1 MSTNG
6 QSVEVFDV
14 IVVGAGWYGLM
25 AARTYLEL
33 ASETNLIIV
42 DDSSTVGG
50 VWSKER
56 IYPSLFAQIS
66 HPLFEYS
73 FYPMSKDDISP
84 DGFVSGKT
92 IHNYLDSFARDHN
105 LLPRLRLQT
114 RVTRVARRPAGS
126 EGWILD
132 IKGGNRLICDKLIY
146 ATGANSSPI
155 IPKWPR
161 ENFQKPVIHSL
172 ELGSHQE
179 YISSSVQRA
188 TVIGRSKSSYDAVY
202 HLLCEGKKV
211 DWVMRD
217 GLSGPF
223 SLYAPTFMGLWN
235 IADHISTRFA
245 SSFSPCIMS
254 TSGMPYSFFQRNAMG
269 RVLTN
274 IYWRTA
280 NYLSVSH
287 AEYWRTPNAEKLRPR
302 PYSDGVFWGSG
313 GIGIATAPDFWK
325 VFHRGD
331 VTIHST
337 EIECLSHQDVVSLKN
352 GYSVATDIVIHCTG
366 FDKGYDTFDHELRE
380 ELGLQYDTKVFS
392 RWTVLDEKAERAVD
406 ELLPYLKTA
415 PEQYSDVKATGMAEQ
430 GPNRHFRRL
439 VVPALAARGE
449 RSILFPGHI
458 HSAFTPLAAEL
469 QALWGVSWMLGWRD
483 LPSQDEMEFEAA
495 TFNAWTRKR
504 YLEQGKKHSYFI
516 YDYIPY
522 IDTLMK
528 DLGLN
533 PFRKSSIFEE
543 WFVRYKPS
551 DYSTV
556 LDEYQ
561 NIRQERVEKEETNG
575 IAKGITKELA
585 KENEHST
592 AA

>member
-1 MSTNG
+1 MSQAMEN
-6 QSVEVFDV
+6 FDT

-33 ASETNLIIV
+33 APETNLLIV
-42 DDSSTVGG
+42 DDSGTVGG

-73 FYPMSKDDISP
+73 FYPMSKDDMSP

-105 LLPRLRLQT
+105 LLPRLRLKT
-114 RVTRVARRPAGS
+114 RVERVRRGPSDSG
-126 EGWILD
+126 GWILD
-132 IKGGNRLICDKLIY
+132 IKEGNPLSCDKLIY

-155 IPKWPR
+155 IPTWPN
-161 ENFQKPVIHSL
+161 ENFERPVIHSL
-172 ELGSHQE
+172 DLGRQQD
-179 YISSSVQRA
+179 YIARDVQTA
-188 TVIGRSKSSYDAVY
+188 TVVGRSKSSYDAVY

-211 DWVMRD
+211 NWVMRN

-245 SSFSPCIMS
+245 SSFSPCIMA
-254 TSGMPYSFFQRNAMG
+254 TSGFCYDFFQRNAVGQM
-269 RVLTN
+269 LTN
-274 IYWRTA
+274 VYWRTA

-302 PYSDGVFWGSG
+302 PYSDGVCWGSG

-325 VFHRGD
+325 VFHRGNI
-331 VTIHST
+331 TIYET
-337 EIECLSHQDVVSLKN
+337 EIESLSHRDVVNLKN

-366 FDKGYDTFDHELRE
+366 FDKGYSTFDPELRE
-380 ELGLQYDTKVFS
+380 ELGLQYGTKGFS
-392 RWTVLDEKAERAVD
+392 LWSLLDAKADKTVD
-406 ELLPYLKTA
+406 ELLPYLRTA
-415 PEQYSDVKATGMAEQ
+415 PKQYGDADASRSADQ

-439 VVPALAARGE
+439 VVPELAARGD

-483 LPSQDEMEFEAA
+483 LPPREEMEFEAA

-533 PFRKSSIFEE
+533 PFRKSNVFEE

-551 DYSTV
+551 DYSTI
-556 LDEYQ
+556 LDEYR
-561 NIRQERVEKEETNG
+561 NIRHLQLKYEPMNGHAQGLEDVAEKMNGHAVEKTP
-575 IAKGITKELA
+575 I
-585 KENEHST
+585 
-592 AA
+592 

>member
-1 MSTNG
+1 MSQPLET
-6 QSVEVFDV
+6 FDV
-14 IVVGAGWYGLM
+14 IVIGAGWYGLM
-25 AARTYLEL
+25 AARTFLEL
-33 ASETNLIIV
+33 APDTNLLIL
-42 DDSSTVGG
+42 DDGKTVGG

-73 FYPMSKDDISP
+73 FYPMPEEDISP

-92 IHNYLDSFARDHN
+92 IQKYLEAFAKDHG
-105 LLPRLRLQT
+105 LILHLRLET
-114 RVTRVARRPAGS
+114 RVEKVKRGVNS
-126 EGWILD
+126 NEWILE
-132 IKGGNRLICDKLIY
+132 IKGDKPLACSKLIY

-161 ENFQKPVIHSL
+161 EGFEKPVIHSL
-172 ELGSHQE
+172 DLGRYQD
-179 YISSSVQRA
+179 YIANNVQKA
-188 TVIGRSKSSYDAVY
+188 VVVGRSKSSYDAVY
-202 HLLCEGKKV
+202 HLLCAGKKV
-211 DWVMRD
+211 NWVMRD
-217 GLSGPF
+217 GQSGPF

-254 TSGMPYSFFQRNAMG
+254 TDGFCYNFFQRSALG

-274 IYWRTA
+274 MYWRTA

-287 AEYWRTPNAEKLRPR
+287 AEYWRTENSEKLRPR

-313 GIGIATAPDFWK
+313 GIGIATAPDFWET
-325 VFHRGD
+325 FHRGD

-337 EIECLSHQDVVSLKN
+337 EIESVSHKDVTNLKN
-352 GYSVATDIVIHCTG
+352 GYSIATDIIIHCTG
-366 FDKGYDTFDHELRE
+366 FDKGYGAFDPQLRN
-380 ELGLQYDTKVFS
+380 ELGLEYNTKEFS
-392 RWTVLDEKAERAVD
+392 RWTMLDEKADQTVD
-406 ELLPYLKTA
+406 RLLPYICDS
-415 PEQYSDVKATGMAEQ
+415 PNQYGDSEASRSTGQ
-430 GPNRHFRRL
+430 GPNRHYRRL
-439 VVPALAARGE
+439 VVPELAARGD

-483 LPSQDEMEFEAA
+483 LPSKEEMETEAA
-495 TFNAWTRKR
+495 NFNAWTRKR
-504 YLEQGKKHSYFI
+504 YLEQGRKHSYFI

-528 DLGLN
+528 DLGLD
-533 PFRKSSIFEE
+533 PFRKSNVFEE

-551 DYSTV
+551 DYKTI
-556 LDEYQ
+556 LEEY
-561 NIRQERVEKEETNG
+561 RSVRRHEREMERSGEESV
-575 IAKGITKELA
+575 ARMKRCD
-585 KENEHST
+585 
-592 AA
+592 

>member
-1 MSTNG
+1 MES
-6 QSVEVFDV
+6 FDIV
-14 IVVGAGWYGLM
+14 VVGAGWYGLM

-33 ASETNLIIV
+33 APETNLLIV

-73 FYPMSKDDISP
+73 FYPMPKDDISP

-92 IHNYLDSFARDHN
+92 IHNYLTSFTRDHN
-105 LLPRLRLQT
+105 LLPRLRLNT
-114 RVTRVARRPAGS
+114 RVERVRRGPSDAG
-126 EGWILD
+126 GWVLD
-132 IKGGNRLICDKLIY
+132 IKEGNPLLCHKLIY

-155 IPKWPR
+155 IPTWPR
-161 ENFQKPVIHSL
+161 QTFEQPVIHSL
-172 ELGSHQE
+172 DLGKHQD
-179 YISSSVQRA
+179 YIAKSVETA
-188 TVIGRSKSSYDAVY
+188 TVVGRSKSSYDAVY
-202 HLLCEGKKV
+202 HLLCEGKRV
-211 DWVMRD
+211 NWVMRD

-245 SSFSPCIMS
+245 SSFSPCIMN
-254 TSGMPYSFFQRNAMG
+254 TSGFCYNFLQRNAVG
-269 RVLTN
+269 RTLTN
-274 IYWRTA
+274 VYWRAA

-325 VFHRGD
+325 VFHRGNI
-331 VTIHST
+331 TIHST
-337 EIECLSHQDVVSLKN
+337 EIDSLSHGDVVNLKN
-352 GYSVATDIVIHCTG
+352 GYSLATDIVIHCTG
-366 FDKGYDTFDHELRE
+366 FDKGYTTFDPELRE
-380 ELGLQYDTKVFS
+380 ELGLQYNSKSIS
-392 RWTVLDEKAERAVD
+392 RWSLLDAKAEQTVD
-406 ELLPYLKTA
+406 ELLPYLRTA
-415 PEQYSDVKATGMAEQ
+415 PLQDMDPDASSRPEQ

-439 VVPALAARGE
+439 VVPELAARGD

-469 QALWGVSWMLGWRD
+469 QALWGVSWMLGWRE
-483 LPSQDEMEFEAA
+483 LPPQEEMELEAA

-522 IDTLMK
+522 IDTLMR

-533 PFRKSSIFEE
+533 PYRKSSVFEE

-551 DYSTV
+551 DYGTI
-556 LDEYQ
+556 LDEYRD
-561 NIRQERVEKEETNG
+561 IRRLSLECLQGTGGFAERTNG
-575 IAKGITKELA
+575 HGVNMK
-585 KENEHST
+585 
-592 AA
+592 

>member
-1 MSTNG
+1 MMTN
-6 QSVEVFDV
+6 QTLEVFDV

-25 AARTYLEL
+25 AARTFLEL
-33 ASETNLIIV
+33 APETNLLIL
-42 DDSSTVGG
+42 DDGKTVGG

-73 FYPMSKDDISP
+73 FYPMSEEDVSP

-92 IHNYLDSFARDHN
+92 IQKYLESFAKDHN
-105 LLPRLRLQT
+105 LMSRMRLNT
-114 RVTRVARRPAGS
+114 RVENVKRGPDS
-126 EGWILD
+126 DGWVLD
-132 IKGGNRLICDKLIY
+132 LKEKESLACRKLIY

-155 IPKWPR
+155 IPQWPR
-161 ENFQKPVIHSL
+161 KDFEKPVIHSL
-172 ELGSHQE
+172 ELGKYQD
-179 YISSSVQRA
+179 YIRDSVKN
-188 TVIGRSKSSYDAVY
+188 TVVVGRSKSSYDAVY
-202 HLLCEGKKV
+202 HLLCAGKTV

-217 GLSGPF
+217 GESGPF
-223 SLYAPTFMGLWN
+223 SIYAPTFMGLWN

-245 SSFSPCIMS
+245 SSLSPCIMS
-254 TSGMPYSFFQRNAMG
+254 TSGMCYNFFQRNALG
-269 RVLTN
+269 RLLTN
-274 IYWRTA
+274 MYWRTA
-280 NYLSVSH
+280 NYISVSH
-287 AEYWRTPNAEKLRPR
+287 ADYWRTANAEKLRPR

-313 GIGIATAPDFWK
+313 GIGIATAPDFWET
-325 VFHRGD
+325 FHNGD

-337 EIECLSHQDVVSLKN
+337 EINSLSHKDVVNLKN
-352 GYSVATDIVIHCTG
+352 GYSIAADIVIHCTG
-366 FDKGYDTFDHELRE
+366 FDKGYDAFEPSLRR
-380 ELGLQYDTKVFS
+380 ELGLEYDPKEFS
-392 RWTVLDEKAERAVD
+392 RWTMLDEKAEKTVD
-406 ELLPYLKTA
+406 DLLPYLREA
-415 PEQYSDVKATGMAEQ
+415 PSRYRDSKATKRTGH
-430 GPNRHFRRL
+430 GPNRHYRRL
-439 VVPALAARGE
+439 VVPELAARGD

-483 LPSQDEMEFEAA
+483 LPPREEMEVEAA
-495 TFNAWTRKR
+495 NFNAWTRKR

-533 PFRKSSIFEE
+533 PFRKSSVFEE

-551 DYSTV
+551 DYKTI
-556 LDEYQ
+556 LDEYLSLRRHQ
-561 NIRQERVEKEETNG
+561 HGIEGAETENG
-575 IAKGITKELA
+575 K
-585 KENEHST
+585 